1 MLNTSYTGA
10 TDHLTS
16 TEWHFLFFTTLIKAS
31 IKEHPRNV
39 YIYILKYDDDDDDE
53 DETFS

>member
-1 MLNTSYTGA
+1 MHMLDTSYTGA

-31 IKEHPRNV
+31 KKNIQGM
-39 YIYILKYDDDDDDE
+39 YIFI
-53 DETFS
+53 S